1 MIIKNFLQSE
11 TSFTHEIIYY
21 SKCIAG
27 IISFVVVSVFF
38 SLAFDSYSS
47 YFNYILVVSNLFL
60 LLLVSFFI
68 SFYIHEM
75 GHCLWGFLAGGKVKF
90 FLNINNCYIARL
102 TNFTK
107 TSLIMFSLGGPLT
120 NILFGAIFIVLLQ
133 NNPVLVI
140 DQLLFV
146 LAFLNFVCGF
156 GALIPNSPN
165 RGGLLYYK
173 YIFQYDKIIRE
184 ERSNQ
189 EL

>member
-1 MIIKNFLQSE
+1 MGVFSWRE
-11 TSFTHEIIYY
+11 
-21 SKCIAG
+21 SK
-27 IISFVVVSVFF
+27 V
-38 SLAFDSYSS
+38 
-47 YFNYILVVSNLFL
+47 
-60 LLLVSFFI
+60 
-68 SFYIHEM
+68 
-75 GHCLWGFLAGGKVKF
+75 
-90 FLNINNCYIARL
+90 FLNINNCYIALL

-133 NNPVLVI
+133 NNPVLII

>member
-1 MIIKNFLQSE
+1 MIIKNFLQYEAVSI
-11 TSFTHEIIYY
+11 FNNIYY
-21 SKCIAG
+21 SKGIAG

-38 SLAFDSYSS
+38 SSAFDSYSS
-47 YFNYILVVSNLFL
+47 YFNYLLASSNLFL

-68 SFYIHEM
+68 SFHIHEM
-75 GHCLWGFLAGGKVKF
+75 GHYLWGFLAGGKVKF

-120 NILFGAIFIVLLQ
+120 NILFAAIFIVLLQ

-146 LAFLNFVCGF
+146 LAFLNFICGF

>member
-11 TSFTHEIIYY
+11 TSFTHENIYY
-21 SKCIAG
+21 SKGIAG

-38 SLAFDSYSS
+38 SLAFDAFPN
-47 YFNYILVVSNLFL
+47 YFKYILVNPNLIAL
-60 LLLVSFFI
+60 LFVAFI
-68 SFYIHEM
+68 TSFYIHEL
-75 GHCLWGFLAGGKVKF
+75 GHYLWGFLAGGKVRF

-173 YIFQYDKIIRE
+173 YIFLYDKIISE
-184 ERSNQ
+184 ERSNR

>member
-1 MIIKNFLQSE
+1 MIIKNLLSSE
-11 TSFTHEIIYY
+11 TSFTHEKIYY

-47 YFNYILVVSNLFL
+47 YFNYILAGSNLFL

-75 GHCLWGFLAGGKVKF
+75 GHYLWGFLAGGKVKF